1 MFEKTTD
8 VTRRLN
14 QWREL
19 RQNAPS
25 EEAVLEA
32 FSQVKIRQRYLDYWT
47 PKDWPNAF
55 EILEHGYFCSTGIA
69 ILLYQTLGN
78 LKYLNPNETTWKVIS
93 NHVTGTEGA
102 IFDVDGSYFNFTPG
116 EIVSEKYVRDNSVT
130 FHSSIITLD
139 KLFA

>member
-19 RQNAPS
+19 RQNTPS

-93 NHVTGTEGA
+93 NHVTGNDGA
-102 IFDVDGSYFNFTPG
+102 VFIHADKVYNLTPG
-116 EIVSEKYVRDNSVT
+116 QTNSLDELVA
-130 FHSSIITLD
+130 HSITLKD
-139 KLFA
+139 FKSLYIPII

>member
-93 NHVTGTEGA
+93 NHVTGNDGA
-102 IFDVDGSYFNFTPG
+102 VFIHADKVYNLTPG
-116 EIVSEKYVRDNSVT
+116 QTNSLDELVA
-130 FHSSIITLD
+130 HSITLKD
-139 KLFA
+139 FKSLYIPII